1 MKTTS
6 KLFAAVLFSLPLL
19 ASAAGTRSASFQVSF
34 VVKDSCNVQ
43 AGATASAATTP
54 ANKAAAARPAVAC
67 QLSTPYL
74 VTRGID
80 KAGANIGSSGDS
92 NVQAIRPAAG
102 AQDWTIY
109 F

>member
-1 MKTTS
+1 MKTST
-6 KLFAAVLFSLPLL
+6 KLIAAVLFSLPLL
-19 ASAAGTRSASFQVSF
+19 ANAAGTRSTSFQVSF

-43 AGATASAATTP
+43 SSTTTTVQ
-54 ANKAAAARPAVAC
+54 NDKAAATRPAVAC

-74 VTRGID
+74 VTRSTD
-80 KAGANIGSSGDS
+80 KAATSSDS
-92 NVQAIRPAAG
+92 NVQAIRPEAG

>member
-1 MKTTS
+1 MKTST
-6 KLFAAVLFSLPLL
+6 KLLAAVLFSLPLL
-19 ASAAGTRSASFQVSF
+19 ANAAGTRSTSFQVSF

-43 AGATASAATTP
+43 ASATAP
-54 ANKAAAARPAVAC
+54 QNDKAAATRPAVAC

-74 VTRGID
+74 VTRNTE
-80 KAGANIGSSGDS
+80 KATTSSDS
-92 NVQAIRPAAG
+92 NVQAIRPEAG

>member
-1 MKTTS
+1 M
-6 KLFAAVLFSLPLL
+6 LFSLPLL
-19 ASAAGTRSASFQVSF
+19 ASAAGTRSASFQVTF

-43 AGATASAATTP
+43 SGANAALSQSDKAAT
-54 ANKAAAARPAVAC
+54 RPAVAC

-74 VTRGID
+74 VTRNTE
-80 KAGANIGSSGDS
+80 KATAATSSDS
-92 NVQAIRPAAG
+92 NVQAIRPEAG

>member
-1 MKTTS
+1 MKTST
-6 KLFAAVLFSLPLL
+6 KLYAAVLFSLPLL
-19 ASAAGTRSASFQVSF
+19 ASAAGTRSASFQVTF

-43 AGATASAATTP
+43 SSANVDVAQNDKAT
-54 ANKAAAARPAVAC
+54 AARPTVSC

-74 VTRGID
+74 VTRNSNTD
-80 KAGANIGSSGDS
+80 KAATSNDS
-92 NVQAIRPAAG
+92 NVQAIRPDAG